1 MRLPLMLVSLLAL
14 TFPVVAQEC
23 LTPDLV
29 LKEIMTTVPDA
40 VLVKVSEEPSFY
52 MEFSSPTM
60 PTNLQVYFDENF
72 CANKILEVADTD
84 AS

>member
-1 MRLPLMLVSLLAL
+1 MRLLLTLASILAL
-14 TFPVVAQEC
+14 STPVIAQDC
-23 LTPDLV
+23 ITPDLV

-40 VLVKVSEEPSFY
+40 VLVKVSEEPPFY

-72 CANKILEVADTD
+72 CAEKVLEVADTD

>member
-1 MRLPLMLVSLLAL
+1 MRVLLTLASILAL
-14 TFPVVAQEC
+14 STPVIAQEC

-40 VLVKVSEEPSFY
+40 VLVKVSEEPPFY

-72 CANKILEVADTD
+72 CAEKILEVADTD

>member
-1 MRLPLMLVSLLAL
+1 MRLLLTLASILAL
-14 TFPVVAQEC
+14 STPVIAQEC

-40 VLVKVSEEPSFY
+40 VLVKVSEEPPFY
-52 MEFSSPTM
+52 MEFSSPSM

-72 CANKILEVADTD
+72 CAEKILEVADTD

>member
-1 MRLPLMLVSLLAL
+1 MKFILTLASILAL
-14 TFPVVAQEC
+14 STSVIAQEC

-29 LKEIMTTVPDA
+29 LKEILTAVPDV
-40 VLVKVSEEPSFY
+40 VLVKVSEEPPFY

-72 CANKILEVADTD
+72 CANKVLEVADTD

>member
-1 MRLPLMLVSLLAL
+1 MRFLITLASILAL
-14 TFPVVAQEC
+14 STPVIAQEC

-40 VLVKVSEEPSFY
+40 VLVKVSEEPPFY

-72 CANKILEVADTD
+72 CAEKILEVADTD

>member
-1 MRLPLMLVSLLAL
+1 MRLLLTLASILAL
-14 TFPVVAQEC
+14 SAPVIAQEY

-40 VLVKVSEEPSFY
+40 VLVKVSEEPPFY

-72 CANKILEVADTD
+72 CAEKILEVADTD

>member
-1 MRLPLMLVSLLAL
+1 MRFLLTLASILAL
-14 TFPVVAQEC
+14 STPVIAQEC

-40 VLVKVSEEPSFY
+40 VLVKVSEEPPFY

-72 CANKILEVADTD
+72 CAEKILEVADTD